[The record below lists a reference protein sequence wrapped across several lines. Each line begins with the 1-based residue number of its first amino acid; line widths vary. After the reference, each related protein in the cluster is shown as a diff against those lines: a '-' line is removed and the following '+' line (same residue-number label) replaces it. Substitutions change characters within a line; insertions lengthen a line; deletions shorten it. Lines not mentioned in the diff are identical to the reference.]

1 MDSGKS
7 PRISTPGRPGP
18 RKLPL
23 YSPSER
29 SPFRFETLSL
39 SLNQHFI
46 WNVSVSMMTLSR
58 FLPQIS
64 SSKMVSFPVSKFMI
78 PWSLTWFRINRNNLF
93 DFFFV
98 KPKGLVKSVPIN
110 LNKISFLPQ
119 SFQLEQ
125 AAAGPAWQVVSWLY
139 NWIIGLALPFYSFF
153 CCRWSSNHIKCS
165 AVVDIESSVSVN
177 IPIGG
182 GSGTIRCFS
191 QPQTPSE
198 ERRSI
203 LPGPGDKL
211 RHGKQLK

>member
-1 MDSGKS
+1 MLKWRMDSGKS

-39 SLNQHFI
+39 NQHFS

-64 SSKMVSFPVSKFMI
+64 SSKTVSFPVSKSMI
-78 PWSLTWFRINRNNLF
+78 TFFLTCFRINRNNLIF
-93 DFFFV
+93 SMWSE
-98 KPKGLVKSVPIN
+98 PKGLFKTVPIN
-110 LNKISFLPQ
+110 LNKISFSPQ

-125 AAAGPAWQVVSWLY
+125 AAGPAWQVVSWLY

-153 CCRWSSNHIKCS
+153 CCSWSSNHIKCC
-165 AVVDIESSVSVN
+165 AIVDN
-177 IPIGG
+177 IHW
-182 GSGTIRCFS
+182 
-191 QPQTPSE
+191 
-198 ERRSI
+198 I
-203 LPGPGDKL
+203 LNPL
-211 RHGKQLK
+211 FQ

>member
-1 MDSGKS
+1 MTSDKQKQGLFKSDVKKIMSRMDSGKS

-78 PWSLTWFRINRNNLF
+78 PWSLTWFRINRNNLIF
-93 DFFFV
+93 SLWS
-98 KPKGLVKSVPIN
+98 PK
-110 LNKISFLPQ
+110 
-119 SFQLEQ
+119 
-125 AAAGPAWQVVSWLY
+125 AWLKAFPSIWIKFHFSRKVF
-139 NWIIGLALPFYSFF
+139 NWSRQQQG
-153 CCRWSSNHIKCS
+153 
-165 AVVDIESSVSVN
+165 
-177 IPIGG
+177 
-182 GSGTIRCFS
+182 
-191 QPQTPSE
+191 
-198 ERRSI
+198 
-203 LPGPGDKL
+203 LPGK
-211 RHGKQLK
+211 